1 MNDKLIMKDGK
12 PHKIAEVVMLPT
24 INEDRIKTNIYKFI
38 GTRRDIF
45 DKRIKGNLALTA
57 SPDNKDYQCQ
67 HLYIVSSDEEIKEN
81 YKGFAVVTVK
91 DDTRIKYLVEII
103 VTEKNQIYVKGDIKF
118 TSEYYIWN
126 KIIATTDKSLEIKT
140 GEIIVGRYAVINSL
154 PEPSDSF
161 IKKFIESY
169 NAGNPITEVLVEY
182 ETFQNMDV
190 YKNKDNTKR
199 DHVGDDGYVYNDYKL
214 KVDKD
219 NKISTF
225 KIKDSWS
232 REEVTNILYKHTED
246 MLSGYKDTLENWIEQ
261 NL

>member
-1 MNDKLIMKDGK
+1 MSSLKKK
-12 PHKIAEVVMLPT
+12 SQVVMLPT

-67 HLYIVSSDEEIKEN
+67 HLYIISSDEDIKE
-81 YKGFAVVTVK
+81 
-91 DDTRIKYLVEII
+91 
-103 VTEKNQIYVKGDIKF
+103 GD
-118 TSEYYIWN
+118 YYICN
-126 KIIATTDKSLEIKT
+126 SIIKKCKRIAVYTNVYLIDELDNEDIITTCKKIIATTNKSITIDTEIFGKD
-140 GEIIVGRYAVINSL
+140 RYKQF
-154 PEPSDSF
+154 PEPSTAF
-161 IKKFIESY
+161 INSY
-169 NAGNPITEVLVEY
+169 IKAYNEGNPITEVLVEY

-190 YKNKDNTKR
+190 YKDKHNIKR